1 MFSDVFHYI
10 TDTVCYMYMSKRL
23 TSELTS
29 LKSTSEPNLQS
40 HRAQLKHFFPQITFS
55 TFISSLRL
63 VFSTSFHYRTFI
75 RTRLLPA
82 TFLPSSNQF
91 SSFERKSNKLEIYVF
106 SSFSLRFY
114 RKSDWNIC
122 WLTRLQTKDVKIF
135 SICSILSPSTALSI
149 FFQIQ
154 PSTSYQMFTTVVVV
168 VWFSDWKLLRVF
180 LHSTQHLLLLQF
192 PSHILTYA
200 VHIQTRLAKRLA

>member
-1 MFSDVFHYI
+1 MKVTATCGYIYWSKFSSHSLLIFHLISLQVLRLRLMFSDVFHYI

-75 RTRLLPA
+75 RTRLFCQQLFFLPA
-82 TFLPSSNQF
+82 TNFLRSRENPINSKYMFFPVFHFASTENLTEIF
-91 SSFERKSNKLEIYVF
+91 AGWRGYKRK
-106 SSFSLRFY
+106 
-114 RKSDWNIC
+114 
-122 WLTRLQTKDVKIF
+122 
-135 SICSILSPSTALSI
+135 
-149 FFQIQ
+149 
-154 PSTSYQMFTTVVVV
+154 M
-168 VWFSDWKLLRVF
+168 
-180 LHSTQHLLLLQF
+180 
-192 PSHILTYA
+192 
-200 VHIQTRLAKRLA
+200 